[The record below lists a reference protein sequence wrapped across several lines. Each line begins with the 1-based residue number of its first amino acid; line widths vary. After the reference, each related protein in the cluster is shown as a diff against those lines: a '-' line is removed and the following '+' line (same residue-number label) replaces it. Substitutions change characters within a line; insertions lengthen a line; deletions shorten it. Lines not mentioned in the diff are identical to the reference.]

1 MPKEEGRS
9 HSELPFLIRTQGM
22 QSPEASP
29 GVEGMLVSTGAA
41 FSTASPQDRMLCY
54 YNTVLRDR
62 TRPCMEPESQFPSGS
77 VILLCAQ
84 SLYQQ
89 SCRSYWQ
96 NELCSKEIETLAK
109 KQRYLSEKQPP
120 AGHTAA
126 SDTKEISPMLPF
138 PSARTSCCWDG
149 QAGSPGT
156 SLTQSHFQGII
167 YCLDSGL
174 LLSYSTSEHC
184 FSIAEDSCPI

>member
-1 MPKEEGRS
+1 MTRDTAQRDNICFSKISLEGCECCVPKEEGRS

-29 GVEGMLVSTGAA
+29 GIEGMLVSTGAA

-84 SLYQQ
+84 SLFTNRAAGLTGKTSYAQRKLKPWLKSSVISVKNSPQQ
-89 SCRSYWQ
+89 GTQQHLTPRRSPPCCPSLQ
-96 NELCSKEIETLAK
+96 PGHRAAGMGRLAA
-109 KQRYLSEKQPP
+109 L
-120 AGHTAA
+120 
-126 SDTKEISPMLPF
+126 
-138 PSARTSCCWDG
+138 G
-149 QAGSPGT
+149 QA
-156 SLTQSHFQGII
+156 
-167 YCLDSGL
+167 
-174 LLSYSTSEHC
+174 
-184 FSIAEDSCPI
+184 